1 MRQIYLK
8 KKIDLVN
15 DTHAR
20 EVDYWKRAAWGNKNE
35 DERKQLTDLAPLRV
49 FLACKDP
56 VKGGVENIHEIFFHL
71 GNSYSPYTEE
81 QAFIEDIQQDDR
93 F

>member
-1 MRQIYLK
+1 M
-8 KKIDLVN
+8 
-15 DTHAR
+15 
-20 EVDYWKRAAWGNKNE
+20 
-35 DERKQLTDLAPLRV
+35 TDLAPLRV